1 MIACTK
7 HLYVVFDIEFY
18 ELYILSLI
26 LLHVTYVIYVKG
38 HFSIMSFKDATEQQK
53 FLKLTEAYET
63 LKDPEKRQY
72 YDLYGSYPTYT
83 YKYNYQNQ
91 AEYNKIYYNGLYHN
105 DPFVDTLSGQNFCE
119 Y

>member
-1 MIACTK
+1 M
-7 HLYVVFDIEFY
+7 F
-18 ELYILSLI
+18 
-26 LLHVTYVIYVKG
+26 
-38 HFSIMSFKDATEQQK
+38 FKDATEQQK

-83 YKYNYQNQ
+83 YKYNYQTQ